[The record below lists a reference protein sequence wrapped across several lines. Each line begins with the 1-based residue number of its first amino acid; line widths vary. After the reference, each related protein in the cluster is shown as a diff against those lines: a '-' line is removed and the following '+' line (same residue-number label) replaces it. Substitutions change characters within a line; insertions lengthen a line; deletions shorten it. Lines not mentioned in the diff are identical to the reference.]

1 MASLSIGIA
10 LVLIAK
16 GERMVFAIVVALT
29 AVLFDVWAYYQYR
42 KVKNELQKEYY
53 NGKDA

>member
-1 MASLSIGIA
+1 MASLPIGIA

-42 KVKNELQKEYY
+42 KVKEELQKEYY